1 MGRTGKISVPVTLSL
16 DFLRTH
22 RALFDHF
29 VPAALSLQKHL
40 PDVRRLC
47 FTKKHSVSTHRFLAH
62 AGNRSCSLALP
73 DSVRKIPYEVKIM
86 KYFLSAMIFFLFGGL
101 QLFAQI
107 SLVDIKSLDELQ
119 KQFSADSG
127 KIRIIALL
135 SPT

>member
-1 MGRTGKISVPVTLSL
+1 
-16 DFLRTH
+16 
-22 RALFDHF
+22 
-29 VPAALSLQKHL
+29 
-40 PDVRRLC
+40 
-47 FTKKHSVSTHRFLAH
+47 
-62 AGNRSCSLALP
+62 
-73 DSVRKIPYEVKIM
+73 M